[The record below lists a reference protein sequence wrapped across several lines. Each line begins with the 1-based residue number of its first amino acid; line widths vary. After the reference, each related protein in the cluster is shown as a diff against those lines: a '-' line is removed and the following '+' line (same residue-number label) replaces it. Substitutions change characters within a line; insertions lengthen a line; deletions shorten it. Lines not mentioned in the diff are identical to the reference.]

1 MSPCLHFTWLS
12 PCLHFHKAPV
22 ISIEYRWVVHQ
33 SEHELVIR
41 DSKQGVRSKENR
53 EREREREWRTVWHPR
68 LTSSVLSD
76 KQMRTQWR
84 EGEKEER
91 KREKWLTSEWG
102 WRQTKRRC
110 SCASLWAW
118 LRCNNLHWHRWRERD
133 KVGGKEGEWWE
144 EEMKRTTGGLTQ
156 NAILAL

>member
-53 EREREREWRTVWHPR
+53 ERERERESDELYDIPVSPPLFYRTSKCALSGERGRKKKGKEKSDLLLNEGDGRQRGGAPVR
-68 LTSSVLSD
+68 LCEPDWDVTTSTD
-76 KQMRTQWR
+76 TD
-84 EGEKEER
+84 GEKET
-91 KREKWLTSEWG
+91 KWGGKKESGE
-102 WRQTKRRC
+102 KRRWRGR
-110 SCASLWAW
+110 LEAW
-118 LRCNNLHWHRWRERD
+118 LRMLS
-133 KVGGKEGEWWE
+133 
-144 EEMKRTTGGLTQ
+144 
-156 NAILAL
+156 